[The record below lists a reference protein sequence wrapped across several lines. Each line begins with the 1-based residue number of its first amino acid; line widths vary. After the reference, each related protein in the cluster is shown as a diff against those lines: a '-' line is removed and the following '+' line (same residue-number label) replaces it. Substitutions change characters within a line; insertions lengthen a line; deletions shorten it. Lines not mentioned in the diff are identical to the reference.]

1 MALII
6 CGECSLLFLLPL
18 INSLLNFSNFEIYK
32 NTKYADHP
40 IVDCITTNIL
50 LCFSFIPL
58 IFEKYCCNS
67 KYSSKKRHH
76 NVKYS
81 KFKNPTLTTIM
92 IGILY
97 EIVNILH
104 SIFSNK
110 VAANSYK
117 IYFVNDYVFEL
128 FLILI
133 AAKIFSKN
141 LVYTHQQ
148 ISIIFIFIL
157 GIGFY
162 VIDKLY
168 NNEYKGYYGVMIF
181 VIIKQILFGIC
192 VVFIK
197 KLMEV
202 KNYSFFKMVLIF
214 GLSGFVIDL
223 FALIISS
230 NISCQTDLD
239 RLFTARLLEKNE
251 TRTFNMTIPVNYTI
265 SNSNDTNITNITDNT
280 NLMDNP
286 YISNITKTINITIPI
301 IYNEIHY
308 NYYLDNLKIFTESL
322 IESINNEG
330 ISFIFLNITYKIFSV
345 ISVFLFLIVILKLYP
360 SYTYFTNIFITIFSK
375 LKEYFV
381 KENEKENEHKVLFL
395 SIQLLITL
403 VIFLWTL
410 VYNEIIELNF
420 CKLNED
426 TRKNKIKRNDE
437 DVRRKS
443 DWITSKG
450 MADADATLVDDY
462 NQNVDLNERSIS
474 GETITVNRI

>member
-18 INSLLNFSNFEIYK
+18 INSLLHFSNFEFYK
-32 NTKYADHP
+32 KTKYADHP
-40 IVDCITTNIL
+40 IVDCFTTNIL

-110 VAANSYK
+110 IAANTYN

-141 LVYTHQQ
+141 LIYTHQQ

-168 NNEYKGYYGVMIF
+168 NNDYDGYYIVMIF

-214 GLSGFVIDL
+214 GLSGFIIDL

-230 NISCQTDLD
+230 NISRQDDLYG
-239 RLFTARLLEKNE
+239 LCSARIFDKNE
-251 TRTFNMTIPVNYTI
+251 TKTFNMTIPVNYTT
-265 SNSNDTNITNITDNT
+265 SNTNDTNITNVTDNT
-280 NLMDNP
+280 NLMNNP
-286 YISNITKTINITIPI
+286 YISNIT
-301 IYNEIHY
+301 YNETHY
-308 NYYLDNLKIFTESL
+308 NYYLDNLKSFTESL

-381 KENEKENEHKVLFL
+381 PENKNENKVLFL

>member
-1 MALII
+1 MALIT

-18 INSLLNFSNFEIYK
+18 INSLLNFSNFELYK
-32 NTKYADHP
+32 KTKYGDHP
-40 IVDCITTNIL
+40 IVDCFLTNFI
-50 LCFSFIPL
+50 LCFSFIPM
-58 IFEKYCCNS
+58 ICEKYCCNS
-67 KYSSKKRHH
+67 KYSSKKRYH
-76 NVKYS
+76 NGKSS
-81 KFKNPTLTTIM
+81 KFKNPTITTIM
-92 IGILY
+92 IGLLY

-128 FLILI
+128 FLMLI
-133 AAKIFSKN
+133 AAKIFSKD
-141 LVYTHQQ
+141 LIYTHQQ

-157 GIGFY
+157 GVGFY

-168 NNEYKGYYGVMIF
+168 NNEYEGYYNVMIF
-181 VIIKQILFGIC
+181 VIIKQVLFGIC

-223 FALIISS
+223 FVLIISS
-230 NISCQTDLD
+230 NISRKNDLFG
-239 RLFTARLLEKNE
+239 LCSARIFERNE
-251 TRTFNMTIPVNYTI
+251 TKTFNITIPVNYTI
-265 SNSNDTNITNITDNT
+265 PNKNDNITDNNT

-286 YISNITKTINITIPI
+286 VITNITKTINITIPI
-301 IYNEIHY
+301 NYNESHY
-308 NYYLDNLKIFTESL
+308 LYYLDNLKCFTESL
-322 IESINNEG
+322 KDSVKNEG
-330 ISFIFLNITYKIFSV
+330 ISFIVTNIIYKIFSV

-375 LKEYFV
+375 LKEYID
-381 KENEKENEHKVLFL
+381 KENKNEHKYLYI

-462 NQNVDLNERSIS
+462 TQNVDLNERSCS

>member
-18 INSLLNFSNFEIYK
+18 INSLLHFSNFELYK
-32 NTKYADHP
+32 KTKYADHP
-40 IVDCITTNIL
+40 IVDCFTTNIL

-110 VAANSYK
+110 IAANTYN

-141 LVYTHQQ
+141 LIYTHQQ

-168 NNEYKGYYGVMIF
+168 NNDYDGYYIVMIF

-214 GLSGFVIDL
+214 GLSGFIIDL

-230 NISCQTDLD
+230 NISRQDDLYG
-239 RLFTARLLEKNE
+239 LCSARIFDKNE
-251 TRTFNMTIPVNYTI
+251 TKTFNMTIPVNYTT
-265 SNSNDTNITNITDNT
+265 SNTNDTNITNVTDNT
-280 NLMDNP
+280 NLMNNP
-286 YISNITKTINITIPI
+286 YISNIT
-301 IYNEIHY
+301 YNETHY
-308 NYYLDNLKIFTESL
+308 NYYLDNLKSFTESL

-381 KENEKENEHKVLFL
+381 PENKNQNKVLFL

-420 CKLNED
+420 CKLNDD

>member
-18 INSLLNFSNFEIYK
+18 INSLLHFSNFELYK
-32 NTKYADHP
+32 KTKYADHP
-40 IVDCITTNIL
+40 IVDCFTTNIL

-110 VAANSYK
+110 IAANTYN

-141 LVYTHQQ
+141 LIYTHQQ

-168 NNEYKGYYGVMIF
+168 NNDYDGYYIVMIF

-214 GLSGFVIDL
+214 GLSGFIIDL

-230 NISCQTDLD
+230 NISRQDDLYG
-239 RLFTARLLEKNE
+239 LCSARIFDKNE
-251 TRTFNMTIPVNYTI
+251 TKTFNMTIPVNYTT
-265 SNSNDTNITNITDNT
+265 SNTNDTNITNVTDNT
-280 NLMDNP
+280 NLMNNP
-286 YISNITKTINITIPI
+286 YISNIT
-301 IYNEIHY
+301 YNETHY
-308 NYYLDNLKIFTESL
+308 NYYLDNLKSFTESL

-381 KENEKENEHKVLFL
+381 PENKNENKVLFL

>member
-1 MALII
+1 M
-6 CGECSLLFLLPL
+6 
-18 INSLLNFSNFEIYK
+18 
-32 NTKYADHP
+32 
-40 IVDCITTNIL
+40 
-50 LCFSFIPL
+50 
-58 IFEKYCCNS
+58 
-67 KYSSKKRHH
+67 
-76 NVKYS
+76 
-81 KFKNPTLTTIM
+81 
-92 IGILY
+92 
-97 EIVNILH
+97 
-104 SIFSNK
+104 
-110 VAANSYK
+110 
-117 IYFVNDYVFEL
+117 
-128 FLILI
+128 
-133 AAKIFSKN
+133 
-141 LVYTHQQ
+141 
-148 ISIIFIFIL
+148 
-157 GIGFY
+157 
-162 VIDKLY
+162 IDKLY
-168 NNEYKGYYGVMIF
+168 NNDYDGYYIVMIF

-214 GLSGFVIDL
+214 GLSGFIIDL

-230 NISCQTDLD
+230 NISRQDDLYG
-239 RLFTARLLEKNE
+239 LCSARIFDKNE
-251 TRTFNMTIPVNYTI
+251 TKTFNMTIPVNYTT
-265 SNSNDTNITNITDNT
+265 SNTNDTNITNVTDNT
-280 NLMDNP
+280 NLMNNP
-286 YISNITKTINITIPI
+286 YISNITKTINI
-301 IYNEIHY
+301 NETHY
-308 NYYLDNLKIFTESL
+308 NYYLDNLKSFTESL

-381 KENEKENEHKVLFL
+381 PENKNENKVLFL